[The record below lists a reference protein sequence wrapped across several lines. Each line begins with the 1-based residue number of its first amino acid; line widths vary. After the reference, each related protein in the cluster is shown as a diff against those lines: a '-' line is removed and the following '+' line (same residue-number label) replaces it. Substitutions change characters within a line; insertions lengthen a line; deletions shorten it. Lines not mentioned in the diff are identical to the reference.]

1 MAADCQMSTAQWVQ
15 FFTAS
20 GLPSEVALRYAVVF
34 SENRIQRGMLLDLTK
49 EYLFDMGIHIMGDVI
64 AILKHAKHVHSQEA
78 QEKAISA
85 SSGSTKLGERFLFSF
100 LVCSLH

>member
-1 MAADCQMSTAQWVQ
+1 MQ

-64 AILKHAKHVHSQEA
+64 AILKHAKHVHSQVG
-78 QEKAISA
+78 KDFSGDPA
-85 SSGSTKLGERFLFSF
+85 SEPRPTRLALLSKHASTVVTQGMHPSCKITLS
-100 LVCSLH
+100 